1 MRSAVAADAST
12 TKMPT
17 SAAFSNKVSASSVAR
32 PPTCGGCGDRSTIL
46 SCLARAIASHAFQMW
61 RAQTTASK
69 NAAETTTNDDDDWD
83 TDPNFV
89 NDVSEKQ
96 QRWGSKTIAGSGRQD
111 AVK

>member
-1 MRSAVAADAST
+1 
-12 TKMPT
+12 
-17 SAAFSNKVSASSVAR
+17 
-32 PPTCGGCGDRSTIL
+32 
-46 SCLARAIASHAFQMW
+46 MW
-61 RAQTTASK
+61 RAQTTSK
-69 NAAETTTNDDDDWD
+69 NVETTSNDDDDWD